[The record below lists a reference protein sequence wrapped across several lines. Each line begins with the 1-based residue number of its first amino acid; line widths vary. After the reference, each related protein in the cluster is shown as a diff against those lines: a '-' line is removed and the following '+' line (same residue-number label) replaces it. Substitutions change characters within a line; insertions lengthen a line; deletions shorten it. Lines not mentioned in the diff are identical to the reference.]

1 MSVVPFRL
9 MARSGTTS
17 SVMGGVSFLSRRRVF
32 VLVWAG
38 VRIGSLRVPFV
49 LGMDTGS
56 STNSSS
62 RVGSSTNSSSRARTC
77 RRARESWFFSL
88 LTSLQSYQLPSTL

>member
-62 RVGSSTNSSSRARTC
+62 RARTC
-77 RRARESWFFSL
+77 RRACESWFFSL